1 MTDNVDGYTTWSSD
15 ALFEKAKLYV
25 HQMESQPVGEWQF
38 GLWSSLALEL
48 MARASLAHISPVLLA
63 HNQDWHHLAHA
74 IGQKPTAKRYTPRSI
89 SITEVVRRLAE
100 LVPSLS
106 SDMAQFVTEHTAKRN
121 AELHSGEL
129 AFEQLSTSNWL
140 PNFYASSKVLIE
152 AMDQSLQD
160 VYSDVGQVEHM
171 IESIKDDAAK
181 SVKQDIKAYR
191 MVWSN
196 KSDEDKESANDRAT
210 AWAIRQNGHRV
221 SCPSC
226 GCPALVQGS
235 PSGPVHQTVQVED
248 IVERQSQVPSR
259 FECIAC
265 GLKVAGLARL
275 VACGLGDPFIETS
288 TYAVA
293 EYFGLYTEED
303 VEEARMEPPPYEED
317 FNEY

>member
-1 MTDNVDGYTTWSSD
+1 MSDNVDSHTRWSSD

-25 HQMESQPVGEWQF
+25 QQMESQPIEEWQF

-48 MARASLAHISPVLLA
+48 MARASLAHISPILLA
-63 HNQDWHHLAHA
+63 ENKDWHHIAHA
-74 IGQKPTAKRYTPRSI
+74 IGQMPTAKRYTPRSI
-89 SITEVVRRLAE
+89 STSDVVGRLAE
-100 LVPSLS
+100 LVPSFS
-106 SDMAQFVTEHTAKRN
+106 SDMVGFVTEHTARRN

-129 AFEQLSTSNWL
+129 AFEQLGTSKWL
-140 PNFYASSKVLIE
+140 PNFYACSKVLIE
-152 AMDQSLQD
+152 AMGQTLQD
-160 VYSDVGQVEHM
+160 VYSDVQQVEQM
-171 IESIKDDAAK
+171 IDSIKDDAAK
-181 SVKQDIKAYR
+181 SVNQDINAHKK
-191 MVWSN
+191 VWTN
-196 KSDEDKESANDRAT
+196 KNDKERERADDQAT

-226 GCPALVQGS
+226 DCPALVQGS
-235 PSGPVHQTVQVED
+235 PSGPIYQKVQDED

-275 VACGLGDPFIETS
+275 VACGLGDPFTETS

-293 EYFGLYTEED
+293 EFFDLYTEEE

-317 FNEY
+317 FND